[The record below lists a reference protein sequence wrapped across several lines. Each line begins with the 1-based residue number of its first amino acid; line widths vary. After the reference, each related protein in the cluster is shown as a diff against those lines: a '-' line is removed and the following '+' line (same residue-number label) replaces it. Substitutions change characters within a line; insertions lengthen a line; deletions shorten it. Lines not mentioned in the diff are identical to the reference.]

1 MTDVAAIPTEGLRIS
16 GRVALGFPP
25 RRNTYTSVAYSNAQP
40 DAETA
45 TWLVVRPDS
54 MVTAYAG
61 KVEYGQSIRTGFAME
76 VADEL
81 RLPLDTVE
89 VVLGDTDLTP
99 WDNGTFGSQSTAR
112 TGLQLRKAAA
122 TAREALVE
130 LATSKLDL
138 PASDLV
144 ARDGRVS
151 SRRDPSRG
159 VSYGDLVGGELSDRE
174 IDDEVVLTAP
184 EDFTVMGQPAQRL
197 DAIARVT
204 GGAVYSQDVIVPG
217 MLHAKIRRSPAYGG
231 KVGSVDTAA
240 VEQLPGV
247 VRVVVD
253 EETVAILAES
263 DEEAEVAGRSL
274 RPRWQEAEDQTSH
287 EVMPQLLKET
297 AHDPAVTQENGSLA
311 EGFALAERTLE
322 ATYYVP
328 YVSTVPM
335 EPKAAVARWED
346 DGRLTLW
353 AGGQRPFG
361 LRAEMAQAF
370 AIDESRVRVIA
381 TEVGGGFGT
390 KSYYPVA
397 LEAAK
402 LAKEAGRPVR
412 VAYTRADEMTWGNFR
427 PAALIEIKS
436 GFMSDGRIV
445 AWEFNAYHAGPSA
458 NIGRRGSDGPYDVPH
473 VKVSVA
479 SSDSPLRSGSYRSLG
494 AAVNHFARESHMDE
508 IAADLG
514 MDPVA
519 LRLQNLSH
527 PRFRGVLEKAAER
540 FGWTPGVA
548 PSQRGV
554 GCALAFDVGSYA
566 AACFELDVAGA
577 EVNIGRVVLAADC
590 GQIVNPVGVENQV
603 EGAIMMG
610 IGTGLYEAAE
620 FRAGRLLTSSFARYR
635 VPRMVNL
642 PQIEV
647 VLTGDQSLPSTGAG
661 EVGIVPVT
669 AAIANAVFDLT
680 GQRIRELP
688 VQPRLGKSGA

>member
-1 MTDVAAIPTEGLRIS
+1 MTDVAASPTGGLRIN
-16 GRVALGFPP
+16 GRVGLGFPP

-40 DAETA
+40 DTETA

-54 MVTAYAG
+54 TVTAYAG

-81 RLPLDTVE
+81 RLPLDAVE

-99 WDNGTFGSQSTAR
+99 WDNGTFGSQSTAH

-138 PASDLV
+138 PASELV

-151 SRRDPSRG
+151 SRRDASRG

-184 EDFTVMGQPAQRL
+184 EDFTVMGRPAQRL

-204 GGAVYSQDVIVPG
+204 GAAVYSQDVIVPG

-231 KVGSVDTAA
+231 KVGSVDVTA
-240 VEQLPGV
+240 VDQLPGV

-274 RPRWQEAEDQTSH
+274 RPRWQETEDQASH
-287 EVMPQLLKET
+287 DDMPRLLKET
-297 AHDPAVTQENGSLA
+297 AHDPAVTQESGSLA

-473 VKVSVA
+473 VRVSVA

-508 IAADLG
+508 IAARLG
-514 MDPVA
+514 IDPVDFR
-519 LRLQNLSH
+519 LRNLSH
-527 PRFRGVLEKAAER
+527 PRFRRVLESAAER
-540 FGWTPGVA
+540 FGWRSAAA
-548 PSQRGV
+548 PSRRGV
-554 GCALAFDVGSYA
+554 GVAIGLDVGSYVGMCVQLHLQGSEVVVDRVA
-566 AACFELDVAGA
+566 AAL
-577 EVNIGRVVLAADC
+577 DC
-590 GQIVNPVGVENQV
+590 GLTVNPDGAINQV
-603 EGAIMMG
+603 EGSVIMGMG
-610 IGTGLYEAAE
+610 GALYEAIE
-620 FRAGRLLTSSFARYR
+620 FQGGRLLNASFTRYR
-635 VPRMVNL
+635 VPRITNTPEIDVAL
-642 PQIEV
+642 V
-647 VLTGDQSLPSTGAG
+647 GDPETPSTGAG
-661 EVGIVPVT
+661 EPAIVTVAP
-669 AAIANAVFDLT
+669 AIAGAVHDLT
-680 GQRIRELP
+680 GERIRELP
-688 VQPRLGKSGA
+688 IQRHLR